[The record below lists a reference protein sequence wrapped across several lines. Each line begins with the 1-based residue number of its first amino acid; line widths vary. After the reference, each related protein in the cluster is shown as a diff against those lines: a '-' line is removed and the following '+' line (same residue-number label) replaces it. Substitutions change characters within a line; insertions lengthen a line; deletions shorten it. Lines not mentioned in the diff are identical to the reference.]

1 MRARRCYKTPIT
13 QKVSIQ
19 KRNAIIISDEENTSE
34 YSHSPSSQHS
44 TLESNPDM
52 PEALQKMKIAANTNV
67 TGNQQHHHHHH
78 HHHTSSKI
86 STTTTTT
93 TTTTDSESSESSEAE
108 SGDDEDVSYDLPT
121 VSSSTANTTT
131 ATTTTMQPR
140 QPSFSKKKSSH
151 NQLVRDSNNAS
162 FKQKQLANSAKNRH
176 NKSDIIS
183 IPTYD
188 KDGAINMV

>member
-19 KRNAIIISDEENTSE
+19 KRNTIIISDEENTSE

-52 PEALQKMKIAANTNV
+52 PEALQKLKIAANTNV
-67 TGNQQHHHHHH
+67 TGNQQHN
-78 HHHTSSKI
+78 HHHTSSKL
-86 STTTTTT
+86 STTTTAT
-93 TTTTDSESSESSEAE
+93 TTTTDSETSDSSEAE
-108 SGDDEDVSYDLPT
+108 SAEEDVSYDLPT
-121 VSSSTANTTT
+121 VS
-131 ATTTTMQPR
+131 TTTTQQM
-140 QPSFSKKKSSH
+140 QPSFSKKKPSSHH

-162 FKQKQLANSAKNRH
+162 FKQKHLATNNAKNRH

-183 IPTYD
+183 IPTYN